1 MGPDQYGLARFAVG
15 ICVCRATCPQAALR
29 RARRH
34 NAGFRRRN
42 GAAVCAVA
50 LGVRRAAAQNQ
61 RTDLQADA
69 RVVPLAMA
77 LNLNDDATPWPPA
90 VCASPRSGS
99 WRGGAPP
106 ALAAAS
112 PRCRMLQSI
121 CRRCCACCAPCHALI
136 APLTSLGCRRW
147 ITPDAVPETVAS
159 PYVPR
164 RDGQER
170 SFGQFAF
177 M

>member
-77 LNLNDDATPWPPA
+77 LNLNDDAGHLAAGSVRFAPQWFVAGWGPT
-90 VCASPRSGS
+90 SPRGS
-99 WRGGAPP
+99 FPSLPDVAEHLSQVLRLLCP
-106 ALAAAS
+106 LS
-112 PRCRMLQSI
+112 RSHCTTDQS
-121 CRRCCACCAPCHALI
+121 RV
-136 APLTSLGCRRW
+136 S
-147 ITPDAVPETVAS
+147 
-159 PYVPR
+159 
-164 RDGQER
+164 
-170 SFGQFAF
+170 
-177 M
+177 

>member
-77 LNLNDDATPWPPA
+77 LNLNDDAGHRGRRQCALRPA
-90 VCASPRSGS
+90 VVN
-99 WRGGAPP
+99 
-106 ALAAAS
+106 
-112 PRCRMLQSI
+112 
-121 CRRCCACCAPCHALI
+121 H
-136 APLTSLGCRRW
+136 
-147 ITPDAVPETVAS
+147 VANH
-159 PYVPR
+159 
-164 RDGQER
+164 
-170 SFGQFAF
+170 
-177 M
+177 